1 MKTADQGVA
10 PNPAQP
16 EVFLAVAVDT
26 YDEENGI
33 HPRYKQV
40 VAERLAVAG
49 LNVAYG
55 MVNCHRAADLIFTN
69 LVTD

>member
-55 MVNCHRAADLIFTN
+55 MVNY
-69 LVTD
+69 VTVLNI